1 MRFPGSVPKSIDEE
15 KPPAFKKSKHQYT
28 HHMLDTPAD
37 EGSGGKARIVDSKNF
52 PISKTIAAGHLDIE
66 PGAMREMHWHPN
78 ADEWYGTIG
87 AVAGYRIL
95 TCLE

>member
-1 MRFPGSVPKSIDEE
+1 
-15 KPPAFKKSKHQYT
+15 
-28 HHMLDTPAD
+28 MLDTPAD

-78 ADEWYGTIG
+78 ADEWY
-87 AVAGYRIL
+87 
-95 TCLE
+95 E